1 MTMRFTLNK
10 QKVVAVSNNRDFSLF
25 SVSLILLSIVAL
37 SHTSVN
43 AMADESSSDSLA
55 EAGLSLI
62 ALRND
67 TLDTN
72 QDGDNDAI
80 RVVVVFNTEQQN
92 TNLELR
98 LIGEYK
104 DREVTEILQFTFSE
118 QSNASLVYDAWA
130 SGEHELRMQI
140 VDQDGNIITT
150 IPLPTYVLKPA
161 LQTPS
166 ITLALNAPQHIETGD
181 ECTISRVF
189 SDETGPRYGA
199 SGVRTFS
206 GAPFTVL
213 DSQDSLDCSN
223 WPAGD
228 YQLKEAYRNDLGQ
241 TTEDWLNLTIHNRPA
256 PDFSLLV
263 SGDGNTTDT
272 ECLITM
278 IPADADI
285 DFSSFQKIWR
295 IQGNQIAGNVGDQ
308 FDCSTL
314 SAGVHLVSLEVIND
328 ELISAIEG
336 VNLVRLPGDELTEEQ
351 KSVAPSRSY
360 GDDTETE
367 SVGWISIGVLGLVV
381 VILSYLVLVRVKD
394 GDEEL
399 PMRDLG
405 PTPMILSDGSP
416 DAEGLP
422 TTTDDDGV
430 LWRQHPDGNHDW
442 WDAELRVWVRW

>member
-1 MTMRFTLNK
+1 MML
-10 QKVVAVSNNRDFSLF
+10 V
-25 SVSLILLSIVAL
+25 SIVAL
-37 SHTSVN
+37 SNISPTVS
-43 AMADESSSDSLA
+43 AEEEADDPLA
-55 EAGLSLI
+55 EAGLALV

-72 QDGDNDAI
+72 QDGDIDAI
-80 RVVVVFNTEQQN
+80 RVVVVFNTEQDN

-98 LIGEYK
+98 LIGDYK
-104 DREVTEILQFTFSE
+104 DREVTEVLQFTFSG
-118 QSNASLVYDAWA
+118 QSNASLVYDSWA
-130 SGEHELRMQI
+130 SGEHELRLQV
-140 VDQDGNIITT
+140 VDQNGNIITT
-150 IPLPTYVLKPA
+150 LPLPTYVLKPA
-161 LQTPS
+161 LQTPT
-166 ITLALNAPQHIETGD
+166 IQLDLNAPEHIETGD
-181 ECTISRVF
+181 ECTISRLF

-213 DSQDSLDCSN
+213 DSQLSLDCSH

-228 YQLKEAYRNDLGQ
+228 YVLKEAYRNDLGQ

-256 PDFSLLV
+256 PEFTLSI
-263 SGDGNTTDT
+263 SGNGNSTDT
-272 ECLITM
+272 ECKVQLKQT
-278 IPADADI
+278 DSEV
-285 DFSSFQKIWR
+285 DFTSFQKIWR
-295 IQGNQIAGNVGDQ
+295 IQGSQIEGDIGDE

-314 SAGVHLVSLEVIND
+314 PAGVHLISLEVINN

-336 VNLVRLPGDELTEEQ
+336 LNLVRLPGDGLTEEE

-360 GDDTETE
+360 GEDTETE

-381 VILSYLVLVRVKD
+381 VVLSYLLLVRVKD
-394 GDEEL
+394 APEQL

-405 PTPMILSDGSP
+405 PTPMILPDGSP

-442 WDAELRVWVRW
+442 WDQELRIWVRW

>member
-1 MTMRFTLNK
+1 ML
-10 QKVVAVSNNRDFSLF
+10 KVVLGVNQLISNKLYSSFTIL
-25 SVSLILLSIVAL
+25 LILCSVMAL
-37 SHTSVN
+37 SEYSYY
-43 AMADESSSDSLA
+43 ASAEDSEEDPLA

-67 TLDTN
+67 ALDTN
-72 QDGDNDAI
+72 QDGENDAV
-80 RVVVVFNTEQQN
+80 RVVVVLKTEQEN

-104 DREVTEILQFTFSE
+104 DREVSEILQFTFTG
-118 QSNASLVYDAWA
+118 QSNASLTYDAWA
-130 SGEHELRMQI
+130 SGEHELKLQL

-150 IPLPTYVLKPA
+150 IPLPTYVLRPA

-166 ITLALNAPQHIETGD
+166 ILLALNAPQHIETGD

-213 DSQDSLDCSN
+213 DSQNALDCSH

-228 YQLKEAYRNDLGQ
+228 YMLKEAYRNDLGQ
-241 TTEDWLNLTIHNRPA
+241 ATEDWLNLTIHNRPA
-256 PDFSLLV
+256 PDFTLV
-263 SGDGNTTDT
+263 VNGNGNATDT
-272 ECLITM
+272 ECKVMLKQSDEDT
-278 IPADADI
+278 
-285 DFSSFQKIWR
+285 DFSTFQMIWR
-295 IQGNQIAGNVGDQ
+295 IQGAQIEGNIGPE

-314 SAGVHLVSLEVIND
+314 AAGVHLVSLEVINN

-336 VNLVRLPGDELTEEQ
+336 INLVRLPGVDLTEEQ
-351 KSVAPSRSY
+351 KEIAPSRSY
-360 GDDTETE
+360 GEDTETE

-381 VILSYLVLVRVKD
+381 VILSYLILVRVKD
-394 GDEEL
+394 DTNEL

-405 PTPMILSDGSP
+405 PSPMILSDGSP
-416 DAEGLP
+416 DPEGLP
-422 TTTDDDGV
+422 TTTDDEGV

-442 WDAELRVWVRW
+442 WDNELRIWVRW

>member
-1 MTMRFTLNK
+1 MVLGVNQLISNKLYSSFTIL
-10 QKVVAVSNNRDFSLF
+10 
-25 SVSLILLSIVAL
+25 LILCSVMAL
-37 SHTSVN
+37 SEYSYYAT
-43 AMADESSSDSLA
+43 AEDSEEDPLA

-72 QDGDNDAI
+72 QDGENDAV
-80 RVVVVFNTEQQN
+80 RVVVVLKTEQEN

-104 DREVTEILQFTFSE
+104 DREVSEILQFTFTG
-118 QSNASLVYDAWA
+118 QSNASLTYDAWA
-130 SGEHELRMQI
+130 SGEHELKLQL

-150 IPLPTYVLKPA
+150 IPLPTYVLRPA

-166 ITLALNAPQHIETGD
+166 ILLALNAPQHIETGD

-213 DSQDSLDCSN
+213 DSQNALDCSN

-228 YQLKEAYRNDLGQ
+228 YMLKEAYRNDLGQ
-241 TTEDWLNLTIHNRPA
+241 ATEDWLNLTIHNRPA
-256 PDFSLLV
+256 PDFTLV
-263 SGDGNTTDT
+263 VNGNGNATDT
-272 ECLITM
+272 ECKVMLKQSDEDT
-278 IPADADI
+278 
-285 DFSSFQKIWR
+285 DFSTFQMIWR
-295 IQGNQIAGNVGDQ
+295 IQGAQIEGNIGPE

-314 SAGVHLVSLEVIND
+314 AAGVHLVSLEVINN

-336 VNLVRLPGDELTEEQ
+336 INLVRLPGVDLTEEQ
-351 KSVAPSRSY
+351 KEIAPSRSY
-360 GDDTETE
+360 GEDTETE

-381 VILSYLVLVRVKD
+381 VILSYLILVRVKD
-394 GDEEL
+394 DTNEL

-405 PTPMILSDGSP
+405 PSPMILSDGSP
-416 DAEGLP
+416 DPEGLP
-422 TTTDDDGV
+422 TTTDDEGV

-442 WDAELRVWVRW
+442 WDNELRIWVRW

>member
-1 MTMRFTLNK
+1 MVLGVNQLISNKLYSSFTIL
-10 QKVVAVSNNRDFSLF
+10 
-25 SVSLILLSIVAL
+25 LILCSVMAL
-37 SHTSVN
+37 SEYSYYAT
-43 AMADESSSDSLA
+43 AEDSEEDPLA

-72 QDGDNDAI
+72 QDGENDAV
-80 RVVVVFNTEQQN
+80 RVVVVLKTEQEN

-104 DREVTEILQFTFSE
+104 DREVSEILQFTFTG
-118 QSNASLVYDAWA
+118 QSNASLTYDAWA
-130 SGEHELRMQI
+130 SGEHELKLQL

-150 IPLPTYVLKPA
+150 IPLPTYVLRPA

-166 ITLALNAPQHIETGD
+166 ILLALNAPQHIETGD

-213 DSQDSLDCSN
+213 DSQNALDCSH

-228 YQLKEAYRNDLGQ
+228 YMLKEAYRNDLGQ
-241 TTEDWLNLTIHNRPA
+241 ATEDWLNLTIHNRPA
-256 PDFSLLV
+256 PDFTLV
-263 SGDGNTTDT
+263 VNGNGNATDT
-272 ECLITM
+272 ECKVMLKQSDEDT
-278 IPADADI
+278 
-285 DFSSFQKIWR
+285 DFSTFQMIWR
-295 IQGNQIAGNVGDQ
+295 IQGEQIEGNIGSE

-314 SAGVHLVSLEVIND
+314 AAGVHLVSLEVINN

-336 VNLVRLPGDELTEEQ
+336 INLVRLPGVDLTEEQ
-351 KSVAPSRSY
+351 KEIAPSRSY
-360 GDDTETE
+360 GEDTETE

-381 VILSYLVLVRVKD
+381 VILSYLILVRVKD
-394 GDEEL
+394 DTDEL

-405 PTPMILSDGSP
+405 PSPMILSDGSP
-416 DAEGLP
+416 DPEGLP
-422 TTTDDDGV
+422 TTTDDEGV

-442 WDAELRVWVRW
+442 WDNELRIWVRW

>member
-1 MTMRFTLNK
+1 M
-10 QKVVAVSNNRDFSLF
+10 SNNRDFSLF

-104 DREVTEILQFTFSE
+104 DREVIEILQFTFSE

-295 IQGNQIAGNVGDQ
+295 IQGNQVAGNVGDQ

-381 VILSYLVLVRVKD
+381 V
-394 GDEEL
+394 
-399 PMRDLG
+399 
-405 PTPMILSDGSP
+405 
-416 DAEGLP
+416 
-422 TTTDDDGV
+422 
-430 LWRQHPDGNHDW
+430 
-442 WDAELRVWVRW
+442 

>member
-1 MTMRFTLNK
+1 MVLGVNQLISNKLYSSFTIL
-10 QKVVAVSNNRDFSLF
+10 
-25 SVSLILLSIVAL
+25 LILCSVMAL
-37 SHTSVN
+37 SEYSYYAT
-43 AMADESSSDSLA
+43 AEDSEEDPLA

-72 QDGDNDAI
+72 QDGENDAV
-80 RVVVVFNTEQQN
+80 RVVVVLKTEQEN

-104 DREVTEILQFTFSE
+104 DREVSEILQFTFTG
-118 QSNASLVYDAWA
+118 QSNASLTYDAWA
-130 SGEHELRMQI
+130 SGEHELKLQL

-150 IPLPTYVLKPA
+150 IPLPTYVLRPA

-166 ITLALNAPQHIETGD
+166 ILLALNAPQHIETGD

-213 DSQDSLDCSN
+213 DSQNALDCSH

-228 YQLKEAYRNDLGQ
+228 YMLKEAYRNDLGQ
-241 TTEDWLNLTIHNRPA
+241 ATEDWLNLTIHNRPA
-256 PDFSLLV
+256 PDFTLV
-263 SGDGNTTDT
+263 VNGNGNATDT
-272 ECLITM
+272 ECKVMLKQSDEDT
-278 IPADADI
+278 
-285 DFSSFQKIWR
+285 DFSTFQMIWR
-295 IQGNQIAGNVGDQ
+295 IQGEQIEGNIGSE

-314 SAGVHLVSLEVIND
+314 AAGVHLVSLEVINN

-336 VNLVRLPGDELTEEQ
+336 INLVRLPGVDLTEEQ
-351 KSVAPSRSY
+351 KEIAPSRSY
-360 GDDTETE
+360 GEDTETE

-381 VILSYLVLVRVKD
+381 VILSYLILVRVKD
-394 GDEEL
+394 DTNEL

-405 PTPMILSDGSP
+405 PSPMILSDGSP
-416 DAEGLP
+416 DPEGLP
-422 TTTDDDGV
+422 TTTDDEGV

-442 WDAELRVWVRW
+442 WDNELRIWVRW

>member
-104 DREVTEILQFTFSE
+104 DREVIEILQFTFSE

>member
-1 MTMRFTLNK
+1 ML
-10 QKVVAVSNNRDFSLF
+10 KVVLGVNQLISNKLYSSFTIL
-25 SVSLILLSIVAL
+25 LILCSVMAL
-37 SHTSVN
+37 SEYSYY
-43 AMADESSSDSLA
+43 ASAEDSEEDPLA

-72 QDGDNDAI
+72 QDGENDAV
-80 RVVVVFNTEQQN
+80 RVVVVLKTEQEN

-104 DREVTEILQFTFSE
+104 DREVSEILQFTFTG
-118 QSNASLVYDAWA
+118 QSNASLTYDAWA
-130 SGEHELRMQI
+130 SGEHELKLQL

-150 IPLPTYVLKPA
+150 IPLPTYVLRPA

-166 ITLALNAPQHIETGD
+166 ILLALNAPQHIETGD

-213 DSQDSLDCSN
+213 DSQNALDCSH

-228 YQLKEAYRNDLGQ
+228 YMLKEAYRNDLGQ
-241 TTEDWLNLTIHNRPA
+241 ATEDWLNLTIHNRPA
-256 PDFSLLV
+256 PDFTLV
-263 SGDGNTTDT
+263 VNGNGNATDT
-272 ECLITM
+272 ECKVMLKQSDEDT
-278 IPADADI
+278 
-285 DFSSFQKIWR
+285 DFSTFQMIWR
-295 IQGNQIAGNVGDQ
+295 IQGAQIEGNIGPE

-314 SAGVHLVSLEVIND
+314 AAGVHLVSLEVINN

-336 VNLVRLPGDELTEEQ
+336 INLVRLPGVDLTEEQ
-351 KSVAPSRSY
+351 KEIAPSRSY
-360 GDDTETE
+360 GEDTETE

-381 VILSYLVLVRVKD
+381 VILSYLILVRVKD
-394 GDEEL
+394 DTNEL

-405 PTPMILSDGSP
+405 PSPMILSDGSP
-416 DAEGLP
+416 DPEGLP
-422 TTTDDDGV
+422 TTTDDEGV

-442 WDAELRVWVRW
+442 WDNELRIWVRW

>member
-1 MTMRFTLNK
+1 MTIIWEVNQLN
-10 QKVVAVSNNRDFSLF
+10 NHRLF
-25 SVSLILLSIVAL
+25 SWFTIFVILASIIAL
-37 SHTSVN
+37 SEYSYN
-43 AMADESSSDSLA
+43 GAAEEGDEDPLA

-72 QDGDNDAI
+72 QDGENDAI
-80 RVVVVFNTEQQN
+80 RVVVVLNSDQES

-104 DREVTEILQFTFSE
+104 DREVTEVLQFTFSG
-118 QSNASLVYDAWA
+118 QSNASLTYDAWA
-130 SGEHELRMQI
+130 SGEHELRLQL

-150 IPLPTYVLKPA
+150 IPLPTYVLRPA
-161 LQTPS
+161 LQVPS
-166 ITLALNAPQHIETGD
+166 IILALNAPQHIETGD
-181 ECTISRVF
+181 ECTISRIF

-213 DSQDSLDCSN
+213 DSQNALDCSH

-228 YQLKEAYRNDLGQ
+228 YMLKEAYRNDLGQ
-241 TTEDWLNLTIHNRPA
+241 ATEDWLNLTIHNRPA
-256 PDFSLLV
+256 PDFTLMV
-263 SGDGNTTDT
+263 NGNGNATDT
-272 ECLITM
+272 ECKVMLK
-278 IPADADI
+278 PLDEEL
-285 DFSSFQKIWR
+285 DFSTFQMIWR
-295 IQGNQIAGNVGDQ
+295 IQGSQIEGNIGEE

-314 SAGVHLVSLEVIND
+314 PAGVHLVSLEVINN

-336 VNLVRLPGDELTEEQ
+336 INLVRLPGTDLTEEQ
-351 KSVAPSRSY
+351 KEVAPSRSY

-381 VILSYLVLVRVKD
+381 VVLSYLVLVRVKD
-394 GDEEL
+394 VEEEL

-405 PTPMILSDGSP
+405 PSPMILPDGSP
-416 DAEGLP
+416 DPEGLP

-442 WDAELRVWVRW
+442 WDNELRIWVRW

>member
-1 MTMRFTLNK
+1 MVLGVNQLISNKLYSSFTIL
-10 QKVVAVSNNRDFSLF
+10 
-25 SVSLILLSIVAL
+25 LILCSVMAL
-37 SHTSVN
+37 SEYSYYAT
-43 AMADESSSDSLA
+43 AEDSEEDPLA

-72 QDGDNDAI
+72 QDGENDAV
-80 RVVVVFNTEQQN
+80 RVVVVLKTEQEN

-104 DREVTEILQFTFSE
+104 DREVSEILQFTFTG
-118 QSNASLVYDAWA
+118 QSNASLTYDAWA
-130 SGEHELRMQI
+130 SGEHELKLQL

-150 IPLPTYVLKPA
+150 IPLPTYVLRPA

-166 ITLALNAPQHIETGD
+166 ILLALNAPQHIETGD

-213 DSQDSLDCSN
+213 DSQNALDCSH

-228 YQLKEAYRNDLGQ
+228 YMLKEAYRNDLGQ
-241 TTEDWLNLTIHNRPA
+241 ATEDWLNLTIHNRPA
-256 PDFSLLV
+256 PDFTLV
-263 SGDGNTTDT
+263 VNGNGNATDT
-272 ECLITM
+272 ECKVMLKQSDEDT
-278 IPADADI
+278 
-285 DFSSFQKIWR
+285 DFSTFQMIWR
-295 IQGNQIAGNVGDQ
+295 IQGAQIEGNIGSE

-314 SAGVHLVSLEVIND
+314 AAGVHLVSLEVINN

-336 VNLVRLPGDELTEEQ
+336 INLVRLPGVDLTEEQ
-351 KSVAPSRSY
+351 KEIAPSRSY
-360 GDDTETE
+360 GEDTETE

-381 VILSYLVLVRVKD
+381 VILSYLILVRVKD
-394 GDEEL
+394 DTNEL

-405 PTPMILSDGSP
+405 PSPMILSDGSP
-416 DAEGLP
+416 DPEGLP
-422 TTTDDDGV
+422 TTTDDEGV

-442 WDAELRVWVRW
+442 WDNELRIWVRW

>member
-1 MTMRFTLNK
+1 ML
-10 QKVVAVSNNRDFSLF
+10 NNRLF
-25 SVSLILLSIVAL
+25 STFSIFMMLASIVAL
-37 SHTSVN
+37 SNISPTVS
-43 AMADESSSDSLA
+43 AEEEADDPLA
-55 EAGLSLI
+55 EAGLALV

-72 QDGDNDAI
+72 QDGDIDAI
-80 RVVVVFNTEQQN
+80 RVVVVFNTEQDN

-98 LIGEYK
+98 LIGDYK
-104 DREVTEILQFTFSE
+104 DREVTEVLQFTFSG
-118 QSNASLVYDAWA
+118 QSNASLVYDSWA
-130 SGEHELRMQI
+130 SGEHELRLQI

-150 IPLPTYVLKPA
+150 LPLPTYVLKPA
-161 LQTPS
+161 LQTPT
-166 ITLALNAPQHIETGD
+166 IQLDLNAPEHIETGD
-181 ECTISRVF
+181 ECTISRLF

-213 DSQDSLDCSN
+213 DSQLSLDCSH

-228 YQLKEAYRNDLGQ
+228 YVLKEAYRNDLGQ

-256 PDFSLLV
+256 PEFTLSV
-263 SGDGNTTDT
+263 SGNGNSTDT
-272 ECLITM
+272 ECMVQLKQT
-278 IPADADI
+278 DSEV
-285 DFSSFQKIWR
+285 DFTSFQKIWR
-295 IQGNQIAGNVGDQ
+295 IQGSQIEGDIGDE

-314 SAGVHLVSLEVIND
+314 PAGVHLISLEVINN

-336 VNLVRLPGDELTEEQ
+336 LNLVRLPGDGLTEEE

-360 GDDTETE
+360 GEDTETE

-381 VILSYLVLVRVKD
+381 VILSYLLLVRVKD
-394 GDEEL
+394 APEQL

-405 PTPMILSDGSP
+405 PTPMILPDGSP

-442 WDAELRVWVRW
+442 WDQELRIWVRW

>member
-1 MTMRFTLNK
+1 MVLGVNQLISNKLCSSFTIL
-10 QKVVAVSNNRDFSLF
+10 
-25 SVSLILLSIVAL
+25 LILCSVMAL
-37 SHTSVN
+37 SEYSYYAT
-43 AMADESSSDSLA
+43 AEDSEEDPLA

-72 QDGDNDAI
+72 QDGENDAV
-80 RVVVVFNTEQQN
+80 RVVVVLKTDQEN

-104 DREVTEILQFTFSE
+104 DREVSEILQFTFTG
-118 QSNASLVYDAWA
+118 QSNASLTYDAWA
-130 SGEHELRMQI
+130 SGEHELKLQL

-150 IPLPTYVLKPA
+150 IPLPTYVLRPA

-166 ITLALNAPQHIETGD
+166 ILLALNAPQHIETGD

-213 DSQDSLDCSN
+213 DSQNALDCSH

-228 YQLKEAYRNDLGQ
+228 YMLKEAYRNDLGQ
-241 TTEDWLNLTIHNRPA
+241 ATEDWLNLTIHNRPA
-256 PDFSLLV
+256 PDFTLV
-263 SGDGNTTDT
+263 VNGNGNATDT
-272 ECLITM
+272 ECKVMLKQSDEDT
-278 IPADADI
+278 
-285 DFSSFQKIWR
+285 DFSTFQMIWR
-295 IQGNQIAGNVGDQ
+295 IQGEQIEGNIGPE

-314 SAGVHLVSLEVIND
+314 AAGVHLVSLEVINN

-336 VNLVRLPGDELTEEQ
+336 INLVRLPGVDLTEEQ
-351 KSVAPSRSY
+351 KEIAPSRSY
-360 GDDTETE
+360 GEDTETE

-381 VILSYLVLVRVKD
+381 VILSYLILVRVKD
-394 GDEEL
+394 DTNEL

-405 PTPMILSDGSP
+405 PSPMILSDGSP
-416 DAEGLP
+416 DPEGLP
-422 TTTDDDGV
+422 TTTDDEGV

-442 WDAELRVWVRW
+442 WDNELRIWVRW